1 MTARPMRPKSLLLMI
16 LNRFGKRRRCREPA
30 ASVQPLVAMMPCIPH
45 IRPVNLPN
53 AITLSRLVL
62 TGIFVAAV
70 GFPGNPGYAI
80 ALVTFSVAAA
90 TDWLDGY
97 LARKMGLVTPL
108 GKLLDPLADKILVCA
123 AFVFFSAQPAI
134 GYHCPV
140 WATALII
147 AREFLVTGLRQIAVE
162 AGQVLA
168 ADRLGKWKTTF
179 QLIFCITGLVWL
191 TFSSM
196 ADPGQIGG
204 LLRDLANPAGWLRP
218 VSLWTAVAL
227 TLISGANYVWSSRK
241 LLSGR

>member
-1 MTARPMRPKSLLLMI
+1 
-16 LNRFGKRRRCREPA
+16 
-30 ASVQPLVAMMPCIPH
+30 MPCIAH
-45 IRPVNLPN
+45 IRRVNLPN

-62 TGIFVAAV
+62 TGVFVTAV

-80 ALVTFSVAAA
+80 ALVAFSVAAA

-123 AFVFFSAQPAI
+123 AFVFFSAQPQE

-140 WATALII
+140 WVTALII

-168 ADRLGKWKTTF
+168 ADGLGKWKTTF

-191 TFSSM
+191 TFEHSSGGI
-196 ADPGQIGG
+196 PG
-204 LLRDLANPAGWLRP
+204 LLRDLADPAGWLRP
-218 VSLWTAVAL
+218 LSLWTAVAL
-227 TLISGANYVWSSRK
+227 TLISGGNYVWSGRK
-241 LLSGR
+241 LLRSR

>member
-1 MTARPMRPKSLLLMI
+1 
-16 LNRFGKRRRCREPA
+16 
-30 ASVQPLVAMMPCIPH
+30 MPCIPH
-45 IRPVNLPN
+45 IRGVNLPN
-53 AITLSRLVL
+53 AITVSRLVL

-80 ALVTFSVAAA
+80 ALVAFSVAAA

-123 AFVFFSAQPAI
+123 AFVFFSAQPVG

-140 WATALII
+140 WVTALII

-168 ADRLGKWKTTF
+168 ADGLGKWKTTF
-179 QLIFCITGLVWL
+179 QLVFCITGLVWL
-191 TFSSM
+191 TFSAM
-196 ADPGQIGG
+196 PDPGATGG

-218 VSLWTAVAL
+218 LSLWTAVAL
-227 TLISGANYVWSSRK
+227 TLISGSNYVWGCRN
-241 LLSGR
+241 LLRGK

>member
-1 MTARPMRPKSLLLMI
+1 
-16 LNRFGKRRRCREPA
+16 
-30 ASVQPLVAMMPCIPH
+30 MMPCIPH
-45 IRPVNLPN
+45 IRAVNLPN

-80 ALVTFSVAAA
+80 ALITFSVAAA

-123 AFVFFSAQPAI
+123 AFVFFSAQPAG

-140 WATALII
+140 WVTALII

-179 QLIFCITGLVWL
+179 QLVFCITGLVWL
-191 TFSSM
+191 TLEKSS
-196 ADPGQIGG
+196 GGLFG
-204 LLRDLANPAGWLRP
+204 LLRDLANPAGWLMP

-227 TLISGANYVWSSRK
+227 TMISGANYLKGSRH
-241 LLSGR
+241 LLAGR